1 VAGVRR
7 SRVHAFAGVL
17 CAGVAFCTI
26 FSFAAPQAAAQI
38 VAPDGISVAE
48 DAKMLLAADELIYNN
63 DTGVVVA
70 SGGVQIDYDNY
81 KLVADRVEY
90 DQNSGR
96 MQAFGSVEMIE
107 PTGNRIYADNLDI
120 TDDFADGFVNALRIE
135 TPDNTRIAAESAE
148 RGDGQ
153 TTFNN
158 GVYTACEPARTTR
171 SGRRCGRSRPN
182 GSSRTAKPRQSDL
195 SRRPLSFSACRL
207 PTCPFSRSRITTGS
221 ARAASSHPAT

>member
-158 GVYTACEPARTTR
+158 GVYTACEAVR
-171 SGRRCGRSRPN
+171 GRPGAGAAVAGQGQTGHPE
-182 GSSRTAKPRQSDL
+182 
-195 SRRPLSFSACRL
+195 RRNQDN
-207 PTCPFSRSRITTGS
+207 PT
-221 ARAASSHPAT
+221 